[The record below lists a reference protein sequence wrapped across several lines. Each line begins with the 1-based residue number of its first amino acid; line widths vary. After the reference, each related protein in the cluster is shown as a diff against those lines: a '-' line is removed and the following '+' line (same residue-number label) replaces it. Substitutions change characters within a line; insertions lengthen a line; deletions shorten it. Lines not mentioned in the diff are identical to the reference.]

1 MNKKIFLL
9 LPIALLFSACSNK
22 EAQIS
27 QNQKNINENGT
38 NEITLSYGEYK
49 KLYEAKNKKIKNRPI
64 AHYEP
69 IITPKEYKKLLL
81 NETEE
86 LTSESSATEPK
97 NKKEAFMDFY
107 SEWKDV
113 RYKMGGSSKS
123 GIDCSAFTQKI
134 YKEKFGVKIPRSTKT
149 QVDVGVE
156 VKKSELIPG
165 DLVFFKTGK
174 TDRHVGV
181 YVGNGEFL
189 HSSIKGVQYT
199 KLDKPFYKKNYWTS
213 RRIIE

>member
-1 MNKKIFLL
+1 MIKKSFLL
-9 LPIALLFSACSNK
+9 LPIALLFTACS
-22 EAQIS
+22 
-27 QNQKNINENGT
+27 QKDTQVNLEQDRP

-49 KLYEAKNKKIKNRPI
+49 KLYEAKNKKVKNAPI
-64 AHYEP
+64 AKYQP
-69 IITPKEYKKLLL
+69 TITPNDYKKFVFEN
-81 NETEE
+81 NEEVTSNSTDDSTPIKKQAFTE
-86 LTSESSATEPK
+86 
-97 NKKEAFMDFY
+97 FY
-107 SEWKDV
+107 NEWKNV
-113 RYKMGGSSKS
+113 KYKMGGTSKK

-134 YKEKFGVKIPRSTKT
+134 YKEKFGLEIPRSTRT
-149 QVDVGVE
+149 QVNVGVE

-189 HSSIKGVQYT
+189 HSSIKGVKYT